1 MAPVTFAY
9 TITVDDPT
17 QAANDTVLTTNLKA
31 ALDAW
36 GVYLSGSGT
45 VDIKLGITNTAAAG
59 ELGEGGSEIAVS
71 VGADGART
79 VYESGA
85 ANELVSGTDANGAT
99 DDGSI
104 DLSSTALSQIYFSA
118 TPATDT
124 AQRGKYDGLSILEH
138 EIGHILGIDGFR
150 DDSGALPTDSE
161 STWDQL
167 VVVNGRTATFTGA
180 HATAVYGAAVPL
192 TTTYDSGE
200 AYYHFANS
208 TRDQAS
214 SDLMTGTGLP
224 TASVRTISPLD
235 VATMADIGTPLSS
248 TGALDLGAAI
258 LLRLKSFGDFSAA
271 TAAAVSVLSVQ
282 VDAGATPAANAL
294 ASLVPL
300 AAPTTA
306 VATLSYEFFT
316 QKTPTLAG
324 LDYLVSPEG
333 SNASNLNSPYYAKFN
348 TENRFINFAV
358 NLGVVGVGATAFS
371 AAASPLTLAQVVTNA
386 YAEIFGSTP
395 TSDKV
400 SAILNDPVSN
410 GLGGTETR
418 AQYFAFYG
426 ISDLGVKAAAVGW
439 LLSQA
444 EASDTGVYAH
454 ANDVLLV
461 SLAGAV
467 TSGLATDLV
476 TSHNWL
482 G

>member
-9 TITVDDPT
+9 TVTVDDPA
-17 QAANDTVLTTNLKA
+17 QAANDAVLTTNLKA

-36 GVYLSGSGT
+36 GVYLSGSG
-45 VDIKLGITNTAAAG
+45 VIDIKLGITTTAAAG
-59 ELGEGGSEIAVS
+59 ELGEGGSEVAVS

-85 ANELVSGTDANGAT
+85 ANELVSGADANGAT

-118 TPATDT
+118 APATDT

-138 EIGHILGIDGFR
+138 EVGHILGIDGFR
-150 DDSGALPTDSE
+150 DDFGALPSDSE

-167 VVVNGRTATFTGA
+167 VVVTGRTATFTGA
-180 HATAVYGAAVPL
+180 HATAVYGAPVPV
-192 TTTYDSGE
+192 TTTYNSGE

-224 TASVRTISPLD
+224 TASIRAISPLD

-271 TAAAVSVLSVQ
+271 ATAAVSALSGQ
-282 VDAGATPAANAL
+282 VDAGAITAAAAL
-294 ASLVPL
+294 ASLTPL
-300 AAPTTA
+300 AASTTA
-306 VATLSYEFFT
+306 VAILSYEFFT

-333 SNASNLNSPYYAKFN
+333 SNVSNLNSTYYAKFN

-358 NLGVVGVGATAFS
+358 NLGVVGAGAAAFS
-371 AAASPLTLAQVVTNA
+371 AAASSLTLSQVVSNA
-386 YAEIFGSTP
+386 YEEIFGSTP
-395 TSDKV
+395 TPDKV

-410 GLGGTETR
+410 GLGGTEAR
-418 AQYFAFYG
+418 SQYFALYG
-426 ISDLGVKAAAVGW
+426 SNDLGTKAAAIGW

-444 EASDTGVYAH
+444 EVSDTGTYAH
-454 ANDVLLV
+454 ANAALLV
-461 SLAGAV
+461 SLTGAV
-467 TSGLATDLV
+467 TSGLGTDLLS
-476 TSHNWL
+476 SHNWL